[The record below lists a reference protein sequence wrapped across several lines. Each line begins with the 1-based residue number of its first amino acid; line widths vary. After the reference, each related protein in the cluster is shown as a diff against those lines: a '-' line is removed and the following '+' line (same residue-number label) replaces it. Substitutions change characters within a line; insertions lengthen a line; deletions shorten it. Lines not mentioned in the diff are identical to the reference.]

1 MPRVTKH
8 SLTHHS
14 PITHH
19 STDQLAKKS
28 AIGARRRKVPR
39 VAIPLVLSRL
49 ESIAR
54 YRVSAVVRRVVKTR
68 WTPTP
73 RRLVPREYNRP
84 LTRRNAVSAV
94 LSNSNVLA
102 YRPHVLGLSVT
113 APPCVRASPAGW
125 SAAGFGTNRCVPQDH
140 LQILRR
146 PRVAARHT
154 AATCH
159 RRRHRSAGG
168 GVASGRADFFRER
181 RPTAC
186 TRPRALRRDLRHTQ
200 PPERVGPCLH
210 RCVVG
215 LRPAA
220 AACVSLDRD
229 SRKGTAGGTRSG
241 LNRPETRDN
250 GKNKTRPR

>member
-1 MPRVTKH
+1 MPRVTKQ
-8 SLTHHS
+8 SLTHQSLISHA
-14 PITHH
+14 
-19 STDQLAKKS
+19 STEQIRRKS
-28 AIGARRRKVPR
+28 AIGDRRRKVPR
-39 VAIPLVLSRL
+39 VAIPLVLPRL

-54 YRVSAVVRRVVKTR
+54 YRDVAVVRRVVKTR

-73 RRLVPREYNRP
+73 RRLVLRECNRP
-84 LTRRNAVSAV
+84 LTRRNAASAV
-94 LSNSNVLA
+94 LSILNVLA
-102 YRPHVLGLSVT
+102 YRVRRFGSSVNT
-113 APPCVRASPAGW
+113 RRRPRASVAGW
-125 SAAGFGTNRCVPQDH
+125 SAATFGIHRSVPREH
-140 LQILRR
+140 LQTLRLSR
-146 PRVAARHT
+146 AAARHT

>member
-1 MPRVTKH
+1 M
-8 SLTHHS
+8 L
-14 PITHH
+14 
-19 STDQLAKKS
+19 
-28 AIGARRRKVPR
+28 
-39 VAIPLVLSRL
+39 
-49 ESIAR
+49 
-54 YRVSAVVRRVVKTR
+54 
-68 WTPTP
+68 
-73 RRLVPREYNRP
+73 RECNRP

-94 LSNSNVLA
+94 LSNSNAIAFRVRRFGSSVNTRR
-102 YRPHVLGLSVT
+102 RP
-113 APPCVRASPAGW
+113 RASVAGW
-125 SAAGFGTNRCVPQDH
+125 SAATFGTNRCVPQDH

-159 RRRHRSAGG
+159 RRRHKSAGG

-241 LNRPETRDN
+241 HLPRPTRNN
-250 GKNKTRPR
+250 GNKKTRPR

>member
-1 MPRVTKH
+1 M
-8 SLTHHS
+8 L
-14 PITHH
+14 
-19 STDQLAKKS
+19 
-28 AIGARRRKVPR
+28 
-39 VAIPLVLSRL
+39 
-49 ESIAR
+49 
-54 YRVSAVVRRVVKTR
+54 
-68 WTPTP
+68 
-73 RRLVPREYNRP
+73 RECNRP

-94 LSNSNVLA
+94 LSNSNAIAFRVRRFGSSVNTRR
-102 YRPHVLGLSVT
+102 RP
-113 APPCVRASPAGW
+113 RASVAGW
-125 SAAGFGTNRCVPQDH
+125 SAATFGTNRCVPREH
-140 LQILRR
+140 LQILRLSR
-146 PRVAARHT
+146 AVQRHT

-159 RRRHRSAGG
+159 RRRHKSAGG

-241 LNRPETRDN
+241 HLPRPTRNN
-250 GKNKTRPR
+250 GNKKTRPR

>member
-1 MPRVTKH
+1 MPR
-8 SLTHHS
+8 
-14 PITHH
+14 
-19 STDQLAKKS
+19 
-28 AIGARRRKVPR
+28 
-39 VAIPLVLSRL
+39 
-49 ESIAR
+49 EC
-54 YRVSAVVRRVVKTR
+54 
-68 WTPTP
+68 
-73 RRLVPREYNRP
+73 NRP

-94 LSNSNVLA
+94 VSTLNVIA
-102 YRPHVLGLSVT
+102 SRRAALGRSVN
-113 APPCVRASPAGW
+113 APSARRASPARW
-125 SAAGFGTNRCVPQDH
+125 SAAGFGTNRCVPREH
-140 LQILRR
+140 LQILRLSR
-146 PRVAARHT
+146 AANPHT

-159 RRRHRSAGG
+159 RRRHRPAGG
-168 GVASGRADFFRER
+168 GVASGRAEFFRER

-250 GKNKTRPR
+250 GKNKTRPP